1 MPVYSYRCTNTDC
14 GVEFDRS
21 LPMSLYD
28 QQQNC
33 SDCGTEANKMVSN
46 VGFILKGD
54 GWTGKNMRIK
64 RQMSSK
70 NRRLATKENEMKRDA
85 PNVSLAPN
93 VDGERVGSW
102 AEARKL
108 AASQGKNTASYD
120 SYVRKEKRG
129 LK

>member
-1 MPVYSYRCTNTDC
+1 
-14 GVEFDRS
+14 
-21 LPMSLYD
+21 
-28 QQQNC
+28 
-33 SDCGTEANKMVSN
+33 MVSN